1 MHIIET
7 IREVFT
13 PDELA
18 AIAAAKKRIS
28 DAADLI
34 APYQSEASAK
44 NQGKPSPLVLAMYAA
59 VESFAANP
67 TAKAAEAV
75 SNASIKL
82 HCSERI
88 ESSLMSAHKQVS
100 TNVSIEI
107 GKLLEVVYDRSV
119 EAMEK
124 SHSDVQKALDSNDAL
139 REESKSFKL
148 KCDTA
153 IQKATETRHQ
163 MRQDYLAFLNMEIAI

>member
-34 APYQSEASAK
+34 SAYQSETSAK
-44 NQGKPSPLVLAMYAA
+44 NQGKQSPLLLAMYEA

-82 HCSERI
+82 HCAERI
-88 ESSLMSAHKQVS
+88 ESALMSAHAQVKS
-100 TNVSIEI
+100 KVSIEI
-107 GKLLEVVYDRSV
+107 GNLLEVVFDRAV
-119 EAMEK
+119 ETMEK
-124 SHSDVQKALDSNDAL
+124 SHADVQKALDSNDSL
-139 REESKSFKL
+139 RDEARSFKL
-148 KCDTA
+148 KCETA
-153 IQKATETRHQ
+153 IQNANQILKQ

>member
-7 IREVFT
+7 IRDVFT
-13 PDELA
+13 PEELKAIVA
-18 AIAAAKKRIS
+18 ARKRIS

-34 APYQSEASAK
+34 SAYQGEVSAK
-44 NQGKPSPLVLAMYAA
+44 NQGKQSPLLLAMYEA

-75 SNASIKL
+75 SMHAIKL
-82 HCSERI
+82 HCAERI
-88 ESSLMSAHKQVS
+88 ESSLMSAHAQVKS
-100 TNVSIEI
+100 KVAIEV
-107 GKLLEVVYDRSV
+107 GKVLEIVYDRAL
-119 EAMEK
+119 ETMEK

-139 REESKSFKL
+139 REESKSFRL
-148 KCDTA
+148 KCETA
-153 IQKATETRHQ
+153 IQKANEIREQ

>member
-18 AIAAAKKRIS
+18 AIAAAKKRIL
-28 DAADLI
+28 DAASLI

-44 NQGKPSPLVLAMYAA
+44 NQDKQSPLLLAMYEA

-67 TAKAAEAV
+67 TVKAAEAV
-75 SNASIKL
+75 SNAAIKL

-88 ESSLMSAHKQVS
+88 ESALMSAHAQVKS
-100 TNVSIEI
+100 KVSIEI
-107 GKLLEVVYDRSV
+107 GNLLEVVFHRAV
-119 EAMEK
+119 KTMEK
-124 SHSDVQKALDSNDAL
+124 SHADVQKALDSNDAL
-139 REESKSFKL
+139 RQESKSFRL
-148 KCDTA
+148 KCETA
-153 IQKATETRHQ
+153 IQNATEIRNQ
-163 MRQDYLAFLNMEIAI
+163 MRQDYLSFLTMEIAI